1 MIFGGKFDT
10 EFDGTLEE
18 GADVDE
24 AEEAWGDGDLYQIE
38 RVPLPSVY
46 SFRNGTGD
54 GSTSGGGAATA
65 FFNGLGLL
73 IAMMF
78 AALAIILIALV
89 ITKMR
94 RRQSSDSTE
103 SIEMEMPTDPYL
115 QAIMFP
121 SEPRPEWHRHLR
133 SMLHKAGQKI
143 FRKQSE
149 AHDTT
154 IPEDLRYQ
162 LKQIYVY

>member
-1 MIFGGKFDT
+1 MGVCVPLRFN
-10 EFDGTLEE
+10 GTL
-18 GADVDE
+18 
-24 AEEAWGDGDLYQIE
+24 
-38 RVPLPSVY
+38 Y
-46 SFRNGTGD
+46 SDTFVSSSNNSDHDFNSDCQQAPD
-54 GSTSGGGAATA
+54 GSASGGGAATA

-73 IAMMF
+73 IAMTF